1 MQYTGITMTKS
12 EKRERSIRQSMR
24 NVRFDDLDLLLR
36 SYDFLPAQKGSH
48 VTYEHA
54 MYDDQRVTIVKP
66 HGGTAHVKPVY
77 VRGALLVI
85 DIVQA
90 RIEEEKQ
97 NAAKDER

>member
-1 MQYTGITMTKS
+1 MTKS
-12 EKRERSIRQSMR
+12 EKREQLIRQNLR

-54 MYDDQRVTIVKP
+54 TYDDQRVTVVKP
-66 HGGTAHVKPVY
+66 HGGATHVKPVY
-77 VRGALLVI
+77 VLGALLVI

-90 RIEEEKQ
+90 RIAEEK
-97 NAAKDER
+97 NAAKD